1 MSGNFRGFP
10 NQVSQETDDQ
20 GTQRFFFGR
29 DGNFEDV
36 QDITEATFVA
46 EEGSAGYLLTDNGGS
61 EGWISAL
68 NSGQGGELS
77 GNSLNGLK
85 FNLDNLGN
93 PQPAVNAFFGRNFG
107 VGYRLDNGADSNNY
121 VYKGVDGVQV
131 SLAPEYQY
139 VSGLGSGTIRS
150 KAGYGTSAG
159 APLIIQG
166 GKLSFNVSFRIEEAV
181 ANGRVVV
188 AQTIEDI
195 MVRRAP
201 QFGNVVT
208 VLNSQSSDTLSVD
221 VGINDGDKI
230 YMSEAKASL
239 ISAVAD
245 IGNADNP
252 DA

>member
-1 MSGNFRGFP
+1 M
-10 NQVSQETDDQ
+10 
-20 GTQRFFFGR
+20 
-29 DGNFEDV
+29 
-36 QDITEATFVA
+36 
-46 EEGSAGYLLTDNGGS
+46 
-61 EGWISAL
+61 
-68 NSGQGGELS
+68 
-77 GNSLNGLK
+77 NGLK

-121 VYKGVDGVQV
+121 VYKGVNGVQV

-166 GKLSFNVSFRIEEAV
+166 GKLGFNVSFRIEEAV

-252 DA
+252 DAMMDFNNILQINQIDGGRNRRIPIHYFILNKADVSSFLSPQSETLMSLESLFSLQ